1 MHNNGYRWQVM
12 EIRSFADY
20 LRGLD
25 DAALISIFTYRP
37 DLVTPVPPD
46 IASLAVRAS
55 SAPSLARAVD
65 ALNKWQLQV
74 LEVCVI
80 LEEPFTEKEVA
91 ALTEKSALFLIP
103 GLIERGLLYSDNDGL
118 RTPTTL
124 KDVLGNEIAALG
136 PSSMG
141 KLKLKKLDEAP
152 AASKKVLDAMV
163 WGPPRGTIGDIKK
176 PGAGVQWLLEEG
188 FLIPFNQQTVVLP
201 KEVAIYLRGNKVHRE
216 CETTQPAVTGDKR
229 DQRNVQLA
237 AIANIATFLRWT
249 EEILNFW
256 AQEPASALR
265 SGGLGVRDLKE
276 ISLHLGVDENCA
288 AFVAEISYLA
298 GLLTIDPDD
307 RILPTHQFDIW
318 LTQSSSM
325 RWQILAS
332 AWYSSSRLSGL
343 VGKEGSK
350 NVAPLGPELDRSNA
364 ASTRRLTLSLLR
376 ENLNIAPHFDSIFSA
391 ALWIS
396 PSKRSGGLHKDYILW
411 TLREAEWLGMTGQGA
426 ISPYAIEFLEGN
438 DVTAIDS
445 DLPKSVDHILIQSD
459 NTAIAPGPLE
469 HEVAQELA
477 LIADVESRGGATVF
491 RFSEGSI
498 RRGLDHGRTGDE
510 ITKFLTKTS
519 KTPMPQPLEYL
530 IADVAKK
537 HGKLRVGNTAS
548 FIRCEDSTLITQ
560 ILGDKR
566 LEILGLRKIA
576 PEVLI
581 CGHDAAEAMNIL
593 RSCGY
598 LPAGEDSRG
607 LLLSGPR
614 IQRAQTKARPPR
626 IIGEFDRLNQND
638 IENALRAL
646 RTGEKSSRK
655 QSTMR
660 NIATE
665 ALGSLPR
672 TTANE
677 TLDLLSDYLQNQPNK
692 SLSIGYADNNGL
704 VSHRIIDPLKLS
716 AGSLIARDHAT
727 GEVQT
732 FRIARITGVAAL

>member
-1 MHNNGYRWQVM
+1 M
-12 EIRSFADY
+12 EIRSYADY

-25 DAALISIFTYRP
+25 DAALISMFSHRP

-46 IASLAVRAS
+46 MASLAVRAS

-74 LEVCVI
+74 LEVCAI
-80 LEEPFTEKEVA
+80 LTEPFSEKDVT
-91 ALTEKSALFLIP
+91 ALTEKSALFILP
-103 GLIERGLLYSDNDGL
+103 GLIERGLLYADKDGL

-124 KDVLGNEIAALG
+124 KEVLGNEIAGLG
-136 PSSMG
+136 PASMS
-141 KLKLKKLDEAP
+141 KLKLKKLDEVPAP
-152 AASKKVLDAMV
+152 SKKVLDAMV
-163 WGPPRGTIGDIKK
+163 WGPPRGSITDIKK
-176 PGAGVQWLLEEG
+176 PSAGVAWLLEEG

-201 KEVAIYLRGNKVHRE
+201 REVAIYLRGNTVHRE
-216 CETTQPAVTGDKR
+216 LETSQPSVTGSKR
-229 DQRNVQLA
+229 DMRNVQLA
-237 AIANIATFLRWT
+237 AIANITTFLRWT
-249 EEILNFW
+249 EEVLNFW
-256 AQEPASALR
+256 AQEPATALR
-265 SGGLGVRDLKE
+265 SGGLGVRDLKDL
-276 ISLHLGVDENCA
+276 SLHLGVDESCT
-288 AFVAEISYLA
+288 AFVAEVAYLS

-307 RILPTHQFDIW
+307 KILPTHQFDIW
-318 LTQSSSM
+318 LTQNASSK
-325 RWQILAS
+325 WQLLAS
-332 AWYSSSRLSGL
+332 AWLSTSRVSGL

-350 NVAPLGPELDRSNA
+350 NVAPLGPELDRSSA
-364 ASTRRLTLSLLR
+364 ATTRGLVLTLLQENSQVAVDIDSLFAAATWL
-376 ENLNIAPHFDSIFSA
+376 APA
-391 ALWIS
+391 
-396 PSKRSGGLHKDYILW
+396 KRAGGLQKDYIIW
-411 TLREAEWLGMTGQGA
+411 AMREAEWLGITGQGVLSSYGA
-426 ISPYAIEFLEGN
+426 DFLEGG
-438 DVTAIDS
+438 DSSSVDS
-445 DLPKSVDHILIQSD
+445 DLPKAVDHILIQSD

-498 RRGLDHGRTGDE
+498 RRGLDHGRTGEE
-510 ITKFLTKTS
+510 ISKFLAKTS

-537 HGKLRVGNTAS
+537 HGKLRVGNNAS
-548 FIRCEDSTLITQ
+548 FIRCEDSSLITQ

-566 LEILGLRKIA
+566 LDVLGLRKIA

-598 LPAGEDSRG
+598 LPAAEDSRG

-626 IIGEFDRLNQND
+626 IIGEYERPDEIA
-638 IENALRAL
+638 IEGALRAL

-672 TTANE
+672 STANE
-677 TLDLLSDYLQNQPNK
+677 TLELLSDYLQNQPSK

-716 AGSLIARDHAT
+716 AGSLVARDHAT

>member
-1 MHNNGYRWQVM
+1 M

-25 DAALISIFTYRP
+25 DAALISIFSHRP

-74 LEVCVI
+74 LEVCAI
-80 LEEPFTEKEVA
+80 LDEPFSEKEVV
-91 ALTEKSALFLIP
+91 ALTEKSALFVIP
-103 GLIERGLLYSDNDGL
+103 GLVERGLLYTDKDGL
-118 RTPTTL
+118 RTPTSL
-124 KDVLGNEIAALG
+124 KEVLGNEIAALG
-136 PSSMG
+136 PASMA
-141 KLKLKKLDEAP
+141 KLKLKKLDDAP

-188 FLIPFNQQTVVLP
+188 FLVPFNQQTVVLP
-201 KEVAIYLRGNKVHRE
+201 KEVAIFLRGNQVHKE
-216 CETTQPAVTGDKR
+216 LLTTQPDVTGVQR
-229 DQRNVQLA
+229 DSRNVQLA

-276 ISLHLGVDENCA
+276 ISLHLGVDEVCA
-288 AFVAEISYLA
+288 AFIVEISYLS

-318 LTQSSSM
+318 LMQDAAT
-325 RWQILAS
+325 RWQTLIT
-332 AWYSSSRLSGL
+332 AWYSTSRMSGL

-350 NVAPLGPELDRSNA
+350 NVAPLGPELDRSTA
-364 ASTRRLTLSLLR
+364 ASTRRLILELLR
-376 ENLNIAPHFDSIFSA
+376 DNPGIAADFDALMA
-391 ALWIS
+391 AAQWLS
-396 PSKRSGGLHKDYILW
+396 PSRRSGGLQRDYVAW
-411 TLREAEWLGMTGQGA
+411 TLREAEWLGLTGQGVLSTYGA
-426 ISPYAIEFLEGN
+426 EFLAG
-438 DVTAIDS
+438 ADS
-445 DLPKSVDHILIQSD
+445 ISINTDLPKAVDHILIQSD

-469 HEVAQELA
+469 HEVAQEIA

-491 RFSEGSI
+491 RFSEASI
-498 RRGLDHGRTGDE
+498 RRGLDHGRTGEE
-510 ITKFLTKTS
+510 ITEFLSKTS
-519 KTPMPQPLEYL
+519 KTPLPQPLEYL

-566 LEILGLRKIA
+566 LEVLGLRKIA

-581 CGHDAAEAMNIL
+581 CVHEAAEAMTIL
-593 RSCGY
+593 RGCGY
-598 LPAGEDSRG
+598 LPAGEDARG

-626 IIGEFDRLNQND
+626 IIGEFDRLSEGDVQS
-638 IENALRAL
+638 ALRAL
-646 RTGEKSSRK
+646 RTGEKSSRR

-660 NIATE
+660 NIASE

-677 TLDLLSDYLQNQPNK
+677 TLEILSEYLQTQPIK

>member
-1 MHNNGYRWQVM
+1 M
-12 EIRSFADY
+12 EIRSYADY
-20 LRGLD
+20 LRALD
-25 DAALISIFTYRP
+25 DAALISMFSHRP

-46 IASLAVRAS
+46 MASLAVRAS

-74 LEVCVI
+74 LEVCAI
-80 LEEPFTEKEVA
+80 LPEPFSEKDVTS
-91 ALTEKSALFLIP
+91 LTEKSALFVIP
-103 GLIERGLLYSDNDGL
+103 GLIERGLLYTDKDGL

-124 KDVLGNEIAALG
+124 KEVLGNEIAGLG
-136 PSSMG
+136 PASMS
-141 KLKLKKLDEAP
+141 KLKLKKLDEVPAP
-152 AASKKVLDAMV
+152 SKKVLDAMV
-163 WGPPRGTIGDIKK
+163 WGPPRGSIADIKK
-176 PGAGVQWLLEEG
+176 PSAGVAWLLEEG

-201 KEVAIYLRGNKVHRE
+201 REVAIYLRGNTVHRE
-216 CETTQPAVTGDKR
+216 LETSQPSVTGSKR
-229 DQRNVQLA
+229 DSRNVQLA
-237 AIANIATFLRWT
+237 AIANITTFLRWT
-249 EEILNFW
+249 EEVLNFW
-256 AQEPASALR
+256 AQEPATALR

-276 ISLHLGVDENCA
+276 LSLHLGVDESCT
-288 AFVAEISYLA
+288 AFVAEVAYLS

-307 RILPTHQFDIW
+307 KILPTHQFDIW
-318 LTQSSSM
+318 LTQNASVK
-325 RWQILAS
+325 WQLLAS
-332 AWYSSSRLSGL
+332 AWLSTSRVSGL

-350 NVAPLGPELDRSNA
+350 NVAPLGPELDRSSA
-364 ASTRRLTLSLLR
+364 ATTRRLTLTLLQENSQIAVDIDSLFATATWL
-376 ENLNIAPHFDSIFSA
+376 APA
-391 ALWIS
+391 
-396 PSKRSGGLHKDYILW
+396 KRAGGLQKDYIIW
-411 TLREAEWLGMTGQGA
+411 AMREAEWLGITGQGVLSSYGA
-426 ISPYAIEFLEGN
+426 DFLTGG
-438 DVTAIDS
+438 DS
-445 DLPKSVDHILIQSD
+445 TSVDTDLPKAVDHILIQSD

-498 RRGLDHGRTGDE
+498 RRGLDHGRTGEE
-510 ITKFLTKTS
+510 ISKFLAKTS

-548 FIRCEDSTLITQ
+548 FIRCEDSALITQ

-566 LEILGLRKIA
+566 LDVLGLRKIA

-581 CGHDAAEAMNIL
+581 CGHDATEAMNIL

-598 LPAGEDSRG
+598 LPAAEDSRG

-626 IIGEFDRLNQND
+626 IIGEYERPDEIA
-638 IENALRAL
+638 IEGALRTL

-672 TTANE
+672 STANE
-677 TLDLLSDYLQNQPNK
+677 TLELLSDYLQNQPTK

-716 AGSLIARDHAT
+716 AGSLVARDHAT

>member
-1 MHNNGYRWQVM
+1 M

-25 DAALISIFTYRP
+25 DAALISIFSYRP

-46 IASLAVRAS
+46 IASLAIRAS
-55 SAPSLARAVD
+55 SAPSLARAID
-65 ALNKWQLQV
+65 GLNQWQLQV
-74 LEVCVI
+74 LEACAI
-80 LEEPFTEKEVA
+80 LDEPFSEKDVA
-91 ALTEKSALFLIP
+91 ALTDKAALFVIP
-103 GLIERGLLYSDNDGL
+103 GLIERGLLYTDKDGL

-124 KDVLGNEIAALG
+124 RDVLGNEIAGLG
-136 PSSMG
+136 PASMA
-141 KLKLKKLDEAP
+141 KLKLKNLDDAP
-152 AASKKVLDAMV
+152 IASKKVLDAMV

-176 PGAGVQWLLEEG
+176 PSAGVQWLLDEG

-201 KEVAIYLRGNKVHRE
+201 RDVAIYLRGNKVHKVIQ
-216 CETTQPAVTGDKR
+216 TSQPNIEGVKR
-229 DQRNVQLA
+229 DTRNVQRA
-237 AIANIATFLRWT
+237 SIANISTFLRWT

-276 ISLHLGVDENCA
+276 ISLHLGVDESCA
-288 AFVAEISYLA
+288 AMIAEVSYLA

-318 LTQSSSM
+318 LTQSPST
-325 RWQILAS
+325 RWLTLAS
-332 AWYSSSRLSGL
+332 AWYASSRLSGL
-343 VGKEGSK
+343 VGRESSK
-350 NVAPLGPELDRSNA
+350 NVAPLGPELDRSSA
-364 ASTRRLTLSLLR
+364 ASTRRLTLSLLN
-376 ENLNIAPHFDSIFSA
+376 ENLEVAPALESLFAS
-391 ALWIS
+391 ALWLS
-396 PSKRSGGLHKDYILW
+396 PLKRSGGLQKDYIAF
-411 TLREAEWLGMTGQGA
+411 TLREAEWLGITGQGV
-426 ISPYAIEFLEGN
+426 ISDYGADFLAGGDCESIN
-438 DVTAIDS
+438 S
-445 DLPKSVDHILIQSD
+445 DLPKTVDHILIQGD

-510 ITKFLTKTS
+510 ISKFLKKTS

-566 LEILGLRKIA
+566 LDILGLRKIA

-581 CGHDAAEAMNIL
+581 CGHDAAEAINIL

-614 IQRAQTKARPPR
+614 IQRSQTKARPPR
-626 IIGEFDRLNQND
+626 IIGEFDRLDEDQ
-638 IENALRAL
+638 IESALRAL

-677 TLDLLSDYLQNQPNK
+677 TLDLLSDYLQNQPST
-692 SLSIGYADNNGL
+692 SLSIGYADNNGM

-716 AGSLIARDHAT
+716 AGSLVARDHAT

>member
-1 MHNNGYRWQVM
+1 M
-12 EIRSFADY
+12 EIRSYADY
-20 LRGLD
+20 LRALD
-25 DAALISIFTYRP
+25 DAALISMFTHRP

-74 LEVCVI
+74 LEVCAI
-80 LEEPFTEKEVA
+80 LDEPFTEKEVT
-91 ALTEKSALFLIP
+91 ALTEKSALFILP
-103 GLIERGLLYSDNDGL
+103 GLIERGLLYVDKDGM
-118 RTPTTL
+118 RTPTNL
-124 KDVLGNEIAALG
+124 KEVLGNEIAGLG
-136 PSSMG
+136 PASMA

-152 AASKKVLDAMV
+152 AAAKKVLEAMV
-163 WGPPRGTIGDIKK
+163 WGPPRGTITDIKK
-176 PGAGVQWLLEEG
+176 PSTGVAWLLEEG
-188 FLIPFNQQTVVLP
+188 FLVPFNQQTVVLP
-201 KEVAIYLRGNKVHRE
+201 REVAIYLRGNKVHRQLE
-216 CETTQPAVTGDKR
+216 VSQPAITSSKR
-229 DQRNVQLA
+229 DERSVQLA
-237 AIANIATFLRWT
+237 AIANITTFLRWT
-249 EEILNFW
+249 EEVLNYW

-265 SGGLGVRDLKE
+265 SGGLGVRELKE
-276 ISLHLGVDENCA
+276 LSLHLGVDEVCA
-288 AFVAEISYLA
+288 AFIAEVAYVA
-298 GLLTIDPDD
+298 GLLTIEADD
-307 RILPTHQFDIW
+307 KILPTTQFDIW
-318 LTQSSSM
+318 LMQSASA
-325 RWQILAS
+325 RWQALTS
-332 AWYSSSRLSGL
+332 AWLISSRLPGL

-350 NVAPLGPELDRSNA
+350 NVAPLGPELDRASA
-364 ASTRRLTLSLLR
+364 ASTRRLVLNLLNENRGVAVDAQSLY
-376 ENLNIAPHFDSIFSA
+376 DA
-391 ALWIS
+391 ALWLS
-396 PSKRSGGLHKDYILW
+396 PSKRSGGLQKDYLLW
-411 TLREAEWLGMTGQGA
+411 ILRECEWLGITGQGV
-426 ISPYAIEFLEGN
+426 ISQYGIDFLEGA
-438 DVTAIDS
+438 DCSAIDS
-445 DLPKSVDHILIQSD
+445 DLPKAVDHILIQSD

-510 ITKFLTKTS
+510 IAKFLAKTS

-530 IADVAKK
+530 ITDVAKK

-548 FIRCEDSTLITQ
+548 FIRCEDPALIAQ
-560 ILGDKR
+560 IISDKR
-566 LEILGLRKIA
+566 LEILGLRRIA

-581 CGHDAAEAMNIL
+581 STFDAAEAMHIL
-593 RSCGY
+593 RSYGY
-598 LPAGEDSRG
+598 LPAGEDAKG

-614 IQRAQTKARPPR
+614 VQRAQGRARPPR
-626 IIGEFDRLNQND
+626 IIGEYEKPDELLIQS
-638 IENALRAL
+638 ALRAL

-665 ALGSLPR
+665 ALGALPR

-677 TLDLLSDYLQNQPNK
+677 TLELLSDYLQNQPNK

-716 AGSLIARDHAT
+716 AGSLLARDHAT

>member
-1 MHNNGYRWQVM
+1 M
-12 EIRSFADY
+12 EIRSYADY
-20 LRGLD
+20 LRALD
-25 DAALISIFTYRP
+25 DAALISMFTHRP

-74 LEVCVI
+74 LEVCAI
-80 LEEPFTEKEVA
+80 LDEPFTEKDVT
-91 ALTEKSALFLIP
+91 ALTEKSALFILP
-103 GLIERGLLYSDNDGL
+103 GLIERGLLYVDRDGM
-118 RTPTTL
+118 RTPTNL
-124 KDVLGNEIAALG
+124 KEVLGNEIAGLG
-136 PSSMG
+136 PASMA

-152 AASKKVLDAMV
+152 AAAKKVLEAMV
-163 WGPPRGTIGDIKK
+163 WGPPRGTISDIKK
-176 PGAGVQWLLEEG
+176 PSAGVAWLLEEG
-188 FLIPFNQQTVVLP
+188 FLVPFNQQTVVLP
-201 KEVAIYLRGNKVHRE
+201 REVAIYLRGNKVHRQLE
-216 CETTQPAVTGDKR
+216 VTQPVVTGSKR
-229 DQRNVQLA
+229 DARSVQLA
-237 AIANIATFLRWT
+237 AIANITTFLRWT
-249 EEILNFW
+249 EEVLNYW

-265 SGGLGVRDLKE
+265 SGGLGVRELKE
-276 ISLHLGVDENCA
+276 LSLHLGVDEVCA
-288 AFVAEISYLA
+288 AFIAEVAYVA
-298 GLLTIDPDD
+298 GLLTIEADD
-307 RILPTHQFDIW
+307 KILPATQFDIW
-318 LTQSSSM
+318 LMQSASA
-325 RWQILAS
+325 RWQALTS
-332 AWYSSSRLSGL
+332 AWLISSRLPGL

-350 NVAPLGPELDRSNA
+350 NVAPLGPELDRASA
-364 ASTRRLTLSLLR
+364 TSTRRLVLNLLNENRSVAVETESLY
-376 ENLNIAPHFDSIFSA
+376 AA
-391 ALWIS
+391 ALWLA
-396 PSKRSGGLHKDYILW
+396 PSKRSGGLQKDYLLW
-411 TLREAEWLGMTGQGA
+411 NLRECEWLGITGQGV
-426 ISPYAIEFLEGN
+426 ISQYGIDFLDGA
-438 DVTAIDS
+438 DCSAIDS
-445 DLPKSVDHILIQSD
+445 DLPKAVDHILIQSD

-491 RFSEGSI
+491 RFSESSI

-510 ITKFLTKTS
+510 IAKFLAKTS

-548 FIRCEDSTLITQ
+548 FIRCEDPALIAQ
-560 ILGDKR
+560 IIGDKR
-566 LEILGLRKIA
+566 LEILGLRRIA

-581 CGHDAAEAMNIL
+581 STFDAAEAMHIL
-593 RSCGY
+593 RSFGY
-598 LPAGEDSRG
+598 LPAGEDAKG

-614 IQRAQTKARPPR
+614 VQRAQGRARPPR
-626 IIGEFDRLNQND
+626 IIGEYEKPDELQ

-665 ALGSLPR
+665 ALGTLPR

-677 TLDLLSDYLQNQPNK
+677 TLELLSDYLQNQPNK

-716 AGSLIARDHAT
+716 AGSLLARDHAT

-732 FRIARITGVAAL
+732 CRIARITGVAAL

>member
-1 MHNNGYRWQVM
+1 M
-12 EIRSFADY
+12 EIRSYADY
-20 LRGLD
+20 LRALD
-25 DAALISIFTYRP
+25 DAALISIFTHRP

-46 IASLAVRAS
+46 IASLAIRAS

-65 ALNKWQLQV
+65 GLNKWQLQ
-74 LEVCVI
+74 I
-80 LEEPFTEKEVA
+80 LEICAVLNEPFTDKDVVS
-91 ALTEKSALFLIP
+91 LSSKSALFVLP
-103 GLIERGLLYSDNDGL
+103 ALVDRGLIYQDKDGY
-118 RTPTTL
+118 RTPSNL
-124 KDVLGNEIAALG
+124 REVLGNEIAGLG
-136 PSSMG
+136 PASLAP
-141 KLKLKKLDEAP
+141 LKMKKLDEAP
-152 AASKKVLDAMV
+152 AASKKVLDAML
-163 WGPPRGTIGDIKK
+163 WGPPRGSISDLKK
-176 PGAGVQWLLEEG
+176 PGAGVQWLLEEK
-188 FLIPFNQQTVVLP
+188 FLIPFSQQTVVLP
-201 KEVAIYLRGNKVHRE
+201 REVAIYLRGNKVHRE
-216 CETTQPAVTGDKR
+216 LESEPIKVTGASR
-229 DQRNVQLA
+229 DARNTQLA
-237 AIANIATFLRWT
+237 AISNITTFLRWT
-249 EEILNFW
+249 EEVLNFW

-265 SGGLGVRDLKE
+265 SGGVGVRDLKE
-276 ISLHLGVDENCA
+276 LSLHLGVDETCA
-288 AFVAEISYLA
+288 AFIAEVSYLA
-298 GLLTIDPDD
+298 GLLTIDADD
-307 RILPTHQFDIW
+307 KVLPTHQFDIW
-318 LTQSSSM
+318 LTQNAAV
-325 RWQILAS
+325 RWQLLAS
-332 AWYSSSRLSGL
+332 AWLVTSRMSGL
-343 VGKEGSK
+343 VGKEGQK
-350 NVAPLGPELDRSNA
+350 NVAPLGPELDRSLA
-364 ASTRRLTLSLLR
+364 ASTRRLVLNLLQ
-376 ENLNIAPHFDSIFSA
+376 ENSNIAPDLDSIYLA
-391 ALWIS
+391 AQWMA
-396 PSKRSGGLHKDYILW
+396 PSKRSGGLQKEYVAW
-411 TLREAEWLGMTGQGA
+411 TLREAEWLGITGQGQ
-426 ISPYAIEFLEGN
+426 ISSYGIDFLDGGDNESIIE
-438 DVTAIDS
+438 
-445 DLPKSVDHILIQSD
+445 DLPKSVDHILIQGD

-510 ITKFLTKTS
+510 ISKFLAKTS
-519 KTPMPQPLEYL
+519 KTPMPQPLDYL

-548 FIRCEDSTLITQ
+548 FIRCEDAALITQ
-560 ILGDKR
+560 ILSDKR
-566 LEILGLRKIA
+566 LEILALRRIA

-581 CGHDAAEAMNIL
+581 CGHDAAEAMNVL

-607 LLLSGPR
+607 ILLSGPR
-614 IQRAQTKARPPR
+614 IQRAQNKARPPR
-626 IIGEFDRLNQND
+626 IIGEIDKPDEIQ
-638 IENALRAL
+638 IEGALRAL

-677 TLDLLSDYLQNQPNK
+677 TLELLSNYLQNQPTT

>member
-1 MHNNGYRWQVM
+1 M
-12 EIRSFADY
+12 EIRSYADY
-20 LRGLD
+20 LRALD
-25 DAALISIFTYRP
+25 DAALISMFNHRP

-46 IASLAVRAS
+46 MASLAVRAS

-74 LEVCVI
+74 LEVCAI
-80 LEEPFTEKEVA
+80 LPEPFTEKDVT
-91 ALTEKSALFLIP
+91 ALTEKSALFVIP
-103 GLIERGLLYSDNDGL
+103 GLIERGLLYTDKDGL

-124 KDVLGNEIAALG
+124 KEVLGNEIAGLG
-136 PSSMG
+136 PASMS
-141 KLKLKKLDEAP
+141 KLKLKKLDEVPAP
-152 AASKKVLDAMV
+152 SKKVLDAMV
-163 WGPPRGTIGDIKK
+163 WGPPRGAIADIKK
-176 PGAGVQWLLEEG
+176 PSVGVQWLLEEG

-201 KEVAIYLRGNKVHRE
+201 REVAIYLRGNTVHRE
-216 CETTQPAVTGDKR
+216 LETSQPSVTGSKR
-229 DQRNVQLA
+229 DMRNVQLA
-237 AIANIATFLRWT
+237 AIANITTFLRWT
-249 EEILNFW
+249 EEVLNFW
-256 AQEPASALR
+256 AQEPATALR

-276 ISLHLGVDENCA
+276 LSLHLGVDESCT
-288 AFVAEISYLA
+288 AFVAEVAYLS

-307 RILPTHQFDIW
+307 KILPTHQFDIW
-318 LTQSSSM
+318 LTQNASVK
-325 RWQILAS
+325 WQLLAS
-332 AWYSSSRLSGL
+332 AWLSTSRVSGL

-350 NVAPLGPELDRSNA
+350 NVAPLGPELDRSSA
-364 ASTRRLTLSLLR
+364 TTTRRLTLTLLQENSQIAVDIDSLFAAATWL
-376 ENLNIAPHFDSIFSA
+376 APA
-391 ALWIS
+391 
-396 PSKRSGGLHKDYILW
+396 KRAGGLQKDYILW
-411 TLREAEWLGMTGQGA
+411 AMREAEWLGITGQGVLSSYGA
-426 ISPYAIEFLEGN
+426 DFLTGG
-438 DVTAIDS
+438 DS
-445 DLPKSVDHILIQSD
+445 TSVDTDLPKAVDHILIQSD

-498 RRGLDHGRTGDE
+498 RRGLDHGRTGEE
-510 ITKFLTKTS
+510 IAKFLAKTS

-548 FIRCEDSTLITQ
+548 FIRCQDSALIAQ

-566 LEILGLRKIA
+566 LDVLGLRKIA

-581 CGHDAAEAMNIL
+581 CGHDATEAMNIL

-598 LPAGEDSRG
+598 LPAAEDSRG

-626 IIGEFDRLNQND
+626 IIGEYERPDEIQ
-638 IENALRAL
+638 IEGALRAL

-672 TTANE
+672 STANE
-677 TLDLLSDYLQNQPNK
+677 TLELLSDYLQNQPTK

-716 AGSLIARDHAT
+716 AGSLVARDHAT

>member
-1 MHNNGYRWQVM
+1 M

-20 LRGLD
+20 LRALD
-25 DAALISIFTYRP
+25 DEALISMFTHRP

-74 LEVCVI
+74 LEVCAI
-80 LEEPFTEKEVA
+80 LQEPFSEKEVV
-91 ALTEKSALFLIP
+91 ALTEKSALFVLP
-103 GLIERGLLYSDNDGL
+103 GLIERGLLYTDKDGL
-118 RTPTTL
+118 RTPTNL
-124 KDVLGNEIAALG
+124 KEVLGNEIAGLG
-136 PSSMG
+136 PNSMA
-141 KLKLKKLDEAP
+141 KLKLKKLDDAP
-152 AASKKVLDAMV
+152 AAAEKVLSAMV
-163 WGPPRGTIGDIKK
+163 WGPPRGTISDIKK
-176 PGAGVQWLLEEG
+176 PSAGVAWLLEEG

-201 KEVAIYLRGNKVHRE
+201 REVAIYLRGNKVHRE
-216 CETTQPAVTGDKR
+216 LEVAQPSITGGKR
-229 DQRNVQLA
+229 DLRNIQLA
-237 AIANIATFLRWT
+237 AIANITTFLRWT
-249 EEILNFW
+249 EEVLNYW
-256 AQEPASALR
+256 AQEPATALR
-265 SGGLGVRDLKE
+265 SGGLGVRELKE
-276 ISLHLGVDENCA
+276 LSLHLGVEESCA
-288 AFVAEISYLA
+288 AFIAEVAYVA
-298 GLLTIDPDD
+298 GLLTIEADD
-307 RILPTHQFDIW
+307 RILPTTQFDIW
-318 LTQSSSM
+318 LMQSPSA
-325 RWQILAS
+325 RWQALTS
-332 AWYSSSRLSGL
+332 AWLISSRVPGL

-350 NVAPLGPELDRSNA
+350 NVAPLGPELDRANA
-364 ASTRRLTLSLLR
+364 ASARRLTLDLLR
-376 ENLNIAPHFDSIFSA
+376 ENSTIAPDFDSLYQA
-391 ALWIS
+391 ALWLA
-396 PSKRSGGLHKDYILW
+396 PSKRAGGLQRDYLAW
-411 TLREAEWLGMTGQGA
+411 TIRECEWLGITGQGVVSQYG
-426 ISPYAIEFLEGN
+426 IDFLEGG
-438 DVTAIDS
+438 DCAAIDS
-445 DLPKSVDHILIQSD
+445 DLPKTVDHILIQSD

-491 RFSEGSI
+491 RFSESSI

-510 ITKFLTKTS
+510 IAKFLTKTS
-519 KTPMPQPLEYL
+519 KTPVPQPLEYL

-548 FIRCEDSTLITQ
+548 FIRCEDPALIAQ
-560 ILGDKR
+560 IVGDKR
-566 LEILGLRKIA
+566 LEILSLRRIA

-581 CGHDAAEAMNIL
+581 STFDAAEAMHIL
-593 RSCGY
+593 RSYGY
-598 LPAGEDSRG
+598 LPAGEDAKG

-614 IQRAQTKARPPR
+614 VQRAQGKARPPR
-626 IIGEFDRLNQND
+626 IIGEYEKPDSLQ
-638 IENALRAL
+638 IEGALRAL

-677 TLDLLSDYLQNQPNK
+677 TLELLSDHLQNQPNK

-716 AGSLIARDHAT
+716 AGSLLARDHAS

>member
-1 MHNNGYRWQVM
+1 M
-12 EIRSFADY
+12 EIRSYADY
-20 LRGLD
+20 LRALD
-25 DAALISIFTYRP
+25 DAALISMFNHRP

-46 IASLAVRAS
+46 MASLAVRAS

-74 LEVCVI
+74 LEVCAI
-80 LEEPFTEKEVA
+80 LPEPFSEKDVT
-91 ALTEKSALFLIP
+91 ALTEKSALFVIP
-103 GLIERGLLYSDNDGL
+103 GLIERGLLYMDKDGL

-124 KDVLGNEIAALG
+124 KEVLGNEIAGLG
-136 PSSMG
+136 PASMS
-141 KLKLKKLDEAP
+141 KLKLKKLDEVPAP
-152 AASKKVLDAMV
+152 SKKVLDAMV
-163 WGPPRGTIGDIKK
+163 WGPPRGAIADIKK
-176 PGAGVQWLLEEG
+176 PSVGVQWLLEEG

-201 KEVAIYLRGNKVHRE
+201 REVAIYLRGNTVHRE
-216 CETTQPAVTGDKR
+216 LETSQPSVTGSKR
-229 DQRNVQLA
+229 DMRNVQLA
-237 AIANIATFLRWT
+237 AIANITTFLRWT
-249 EEILNFW
+249 EEVLNFW
-256 AQEPASALR
+256 AQEPATALR

-276 ISLHLGVDENCA
+276 LSLHLGVDESCT
-288 AFVAEISYLA
+288 AFVAEVAYLS

-307 RILPTHQFDIW
+307 KILPTHQFDIW
-318 LTQSSSM
+318 LTQNASVK
-325 RWQILAS
+325 WQLLAS
-332 AWYSSSRLSGL
+332 AWLSTSRVSGL

-350 NVAPLGPELDRSNA
+350 NVAPLGPELDRSSA
-364 ASTRRLTLSLLR
+364 TTTRRLTLTLLQENSQIAVDIDSLFAAATWL
-376 ENLNIAPHFDSIFSA
+376 APA
-391 ALWIS
+391 
-396 PSKRSGGLHKDYILW
+396 KRAGGLQKDYILW
-411 TLREAEWLGMTGQGA
+411 AMREAEWLGITGQGVLSSYGA
-426 ISPYAIEFLEGN
+426 DFLTGG
-438 DVTAIDS
+438 DS
-445 DLPKSVDHILIQSD
+445 TSVDTDLPKAVDHILIQSD

-498 RRGLDHGRTGDE
+498 RRGLDHGRTGEE
-510 ITKFLTKTS
+510 IAKFLAKTS

-548 FIRCEDSTLITQ
+548 FIRCEDSALITQ

-566 LEILGLRKIA
+566 LDVLGLRKIA

-581 CGHDAAEAMNIL
+581 CGHDATEAMNIL

-598 LPAGEDSRG
+598 LPAAEDSRG

-626 IIGEFDRLNQND
+626 IIGEYERPDEIQ
-638 IENALRAL
+638 IEGALRAL

-672 TTANE
+672 STANE
-677 TLDLLSDYLQNQPNK
+677 TLELLSDYLQNQPTK

-716 AGSLIARDHAT
+716 AGSLVARDHAT

>member
-1 MHNNGYRWQVM
+1 M
-12 EIRSFADY
+12 EIRSYADY

-25 DAALISIFTYRP
+25 DAALISMFSHRP

-46 IASLAVRAS
+46 MASLAVRAS

-74 LEVCVI
+74 LEVCAI
-80 LEEPFTEKEVA
+80 LAEPFSEKDVT
-91 ALTEKSALFLIP
+91 ALTEKSALFILP
-103 GLIERGLLYSDNDGL
+103 GLIERGLLYVDKDGL

-124 KDVLGNEIAALG
+124 KEVLGNEIAGLG
-136 PSSMG
+136 PASMS
-141 KLKLKKLDEAP
+141 KLKLKKLDEVPAP
-152 AASKKVLDAMV
+152 SKKVLDAMV
-163 WGPPRGTIGDIKK
+163 WGPPRGSITDIKK
-176 PGAGVQWLLEEG
+176 PSAGVAWLLEEG

-201 KEVAIYLRGNKVHRE
+201 REVAIYLRGNTVHRDL
-216 CETTQPAVTGDKR
+216 ETSQPSVTGSKR
-229 DQRNVQLA
+229 DMRNVQLA
-237 AIANIATFLRWT
+237 AIANITTFLRWT
-249 EEILNFW
+249 EEVLNFW
-256 AQEPASALR
+256 AQEPATALR
-265 SGGLGVRDLKE
+265 SGGLGVRDLKDL
-276 ISLHLGVDENCA
+276 SLHLGVDESCT
-288 AFVAEISYLA
+288 AFVAEVAYLS

-307 RILPTHQFDIW
+307 KILPTHQFDIW
-318 LTQSSSM
+318 LTQNASSK
-325 RWQILAS
+325 WQLLAS
-332 AWYSSSRLSGL
+332 AWLSTSRVSGL

-350 NVAPLGPELDRSNA
+350 NVAPLGPELDRSSA
-364 ASTRRLTLSLLR
+364 ATTRGLVLTLLQENSQVAVDIDSLFAAATWL
-376 ENLNIAPHFDSIFSA
+376 APA
-391 ALWIS
+391 
-396 PSKRSGGLHKDYILW
+396 KRAGGLQKDYIIW
-411 TLREAEWLGMTGQGA
+411 AMREAEWLGITGQGVLSSYGA
-426 ISPYAIEFLEGN
+426 DFLEGG
-438 DVTAIDS
+438 DSSSVDS
-445 DLPKSVDHILIQSD
+445 DLPKAVDHILIQSD

-498 RRGLDHGRTGDE
+498 RRGLDHGRTGEE
-510 ITKFLTKTS
+510 ISKFLAKTS

-537 HGKLRVGNTAS
+537 HGKLRVGNNAS
-548 FIRCEDSTLITQ
+548 FIRCEDSSLITQ

-566 LEILGLRKIA
+566 LDVLGLRKIA

-598 LPAGEDSRG
+598 LPAAEDSRG

-626 IIGEFDRLNQND
+626 IIGEYERPDEIT
-638 IENALRAL
+638 IEGALRAL

-672 TTANE
+672 STANE
-677 TLDLLSDYLQNQPNK
+677 TLELLSDYLQNQPSK

-716 AGSLIARDHAT
+716 AGSLVARDHAT

>member
-1 MHNNGYRWQVM
+1 M
-12 EIRSFADY
+12 EIRSYADY
-20 LRGLD
+20 LRALD
-25 DAALISIFTYRP
+25 DAALISMFNHRP

-46 IASLAVRAS
+46 MASLAVRAS

-74 LEVCVI
+74 LEVCAI
-80 LEEPFTEKEVA
+80 LPEPFTEKDVT
-91 ALTEKSALFLIP
+91 ALTEKSALFVIP
-103 GLIERGLLYSDNDGL
+103 GLIERGLLYTDKDGL

-124 KDVLGNEIAALG
+124 KEVLGNEIAGLG
-136 PSSMG
+136 PASMS
-141 KLKLKKLDEAP
+141 KLKLKKLDEVPAP
-152 AASKKVLDAMV
+152 SKKVLDAMV
-163 WGPPRGTIGDIKK
+163 WGPPRGAIADIKK
-176 PGAGVQWLLEEG
+176 PSVGVQWLLEEG

-201 KEVAIYLRGNKVHRE
+201 REVAIYLRGNTVHRE
-216 CETTQPAVTGDKR
+216 LETSQPSVTGSKR
-229 DQRNVQLA
+229 DMRNVQLA
-237 AIANIATFLRWT
+237 AIANITTFLRWT
-249 EEILNFW
+249 EEVLNFW
-256 AQEPASALR
+256 AQEPATALR

-276 ISLHLGVDENCA
+276 LSLHLGVDESCT
-288 AFVAEISYLA
+288 AFVAEVAYLS

-307 RILPTHQFDIW
+307 KILPTHQFDIW
-318 LTQSSSM
+318 LTQNASVK
-325 RWQILAS
+325 WQLLAS
-332 AWYSSSRLSGL
+332 AWLSTSRVSGL

-350 NVAPLGPELDRSNA
+350 NVAPLGPELDRSSA
-364 ASTRRLTLSLLR
+364 TTTRRLTLTLLQENSQIAVDIDSLFAAATWL
-376 ENLNIAPHFDSIFSA
+376 APA
-391 ALWIS
+391 
-396 PSKRSGGLHKDYILW
+396 KRAGGLQKDYILW
-411 TLREAEWLGMTGQGA
+411 AMREAEWLGITGQGVLSSYGA
-426 ISPYAIEFLEGN
+426 DFLTGG
-438 DVTAIDS
+438 DS
-445 DLPKSVDHILIQSD
+445 TSVDTDLPKAVDHILIQSD

-498 RRGLDHGRTGDE
+498 RRGLDHGRTGEE
-510 ITKFLTKTS
+510 IAKFLAKTS

-548 FIRCEDSTLITQ
+548 FIRCEDSALITQ

-566 LEILGLRKIA
+566 LDVLGLRKIA

-581 CGHDAAEAMNIL
+581 CGHDATEAMNIL

-598 LPAGEDSRG
+598 LPAAEDSRG

-626 IIGEFDRLNQND
+626 IIGEYERPDEIQ
-638 IENALRAL
+638 IEGALRAL

-672 TTANE
+672 STANE
-677 TLDLLSDYLQNQPNK
+677 TLELLSDYLQNQPTK

-716 AGSLIARDHAT
+716 AGSLVARDHAT

>member
-1 MHNNGYRWQVM
+1 
-12 EIRSFADY
+12 
-20 LRGLD
+20 
-25 DAALISIFTYRP
+25 
-37 DLVTPVPPD
+37 
-46 IASLAVRAS
+46 
-55 SAPSLARAVD
+55 
-65 ALNKWQLQV
+65 
-74 LEVCVI
+74 
-80 LEEPFTEKEVA
+80 
-91 ALTEKSALFLIP
+91 
-103 GLIERGLLYSDNDGL
+103 
-118 RTPTTL
+118 
-124 KDVLGNEIAALG
+124 
-136 PSSMG
+136 
-141 KLKLKKLDEAP
+141 
-152 AASKKVLDAMV
+152 
-163 WGPPRGTIGDIKK
+163 
-176 PGAGVQWLLEEG
+176 
-188 FLIPFNQQTVVLP
+188 
-201 KEVAIYLRGNKVHRE
+201 
-216 CETTQPAVTGDKR
+216 
-229 DQRNVQLA
+229 VQLA
-237 AIANIATFLRWT
+237 AIANITTFLRWT
-249 EEILNFW
+249 EEVLNFW
-256 AQEPASALR
+256 AQEPATALR

-276 ISLHLGVDENCA
+276 LSLHLGVDESCT
-288 AFVAEISYLA
+288 AFVAEVAYLS

-307 RILPTHQFDIW
+307 KILPTHQFDIW
-318 LTQSSSM
+318 LTQNASAK
-325 RWQILAS
+325 WQLLAS
-332 AWYSSSRLSGL
+332 AWLTTSRLSGL

-350 NVAPLGPELDRSNA
+350 NVAPLGPELDRSSA
-364 ASTRRLTLSLLR
+364 ATTRRLALAILQGNSDIAVDIDSLFNSAQWL
-376 ENLNIAPHFDSIFSA
+376 APA
-391 ALWIS
+391 
-396 PSKRSGGLHKDYILW
+396 KRAGGLQKDYIIW
-411 TLREAEWLGMTGQGA
+411 TLREAEWLGITGQGVLSSYGA
-426 ISPYAIEFLEGN
+426 DFLNGG
-438 DVTAIDS
+438 DCLTIDS
-445 DLPKSVDHILIQSD
+445 DLPKAVDHILIQSD

-491 RFSEGSI
+491 RFSESSV
-498 RRGLDHGRTGDE
+498 RRGLDHGRTGEE
-510 ITKFLTKTS
+510 ISKFLKKTS

-548 FIRCEDSTLITQ
+548 FIRCEDATLITQ

-566 LEILGLRKIA
+566 LDILGLRKIA
-576 PEVLI
+576 SEVLI

-598 LPAGEDSRG
+598 LPAAEDSRG

-626 IIGEFDRLNQND
+626 IIGEYEKPDETQ
-638 IENALRAL
+638 IEGALRAL

-677 TLDLLSDYLQNQPNK
+677 TLELLSDYLQNQPTK

>member
-1 MHNNGYRWQVM
+1 M
-12 EIRSFADY
+12 EIRSYADY
-20 LRGLD
+20 LRALD
-25 DAALISIFTYRP
+25 DAALISMFNHRP

-46 IASLAVRAS
+46 MASLAVRAS

-74 LEVCVI
+74 LEVCAI
-80 LEEPFTEKEVA
+80 LPEPFTEKDVT
-91 ALTEKSALFLIP
+91 ALTEKSALFVIP
-103 GLIERGLLYSDNDGL
+103 GLVERGLLYTDKDGL

-124 KDVLGNEIAALG
+124 KEVLGNEIAGLG
-136 PSSMG
+136 PASMS
-141 KLKLKKLDEAP
+141 KLKLKKLDEVPAP
-152 AASKKVLDAMV
+152 SKKVLDAMV
-163 WGPPRGTIGDIKK
+163 WGPPRGSIADIKK
-176 PGAGVQWLLEEG
+176 PSVGVQWLLEEG

-201 KEVAIYLRGNKVHRE
+201 REVAIYLRGNTVHRE
-216 CETTQPAVTGDKR
+216 LETSQPSVTGSKR
-229 DQRNVQLA
+229 DMRNVQLA
-237 AIANIATFLRWT
+237 AIANITTFLRWT
-249 EEILNFW
+249 EEVLNFW
-256 AQEPASALR
+256 AQEPATALR

-276 ISLHLGVDENCA
+276 LSLHLGVDESCT
-288 AFVAEISYLA
+288 AFVAEVAYLS

-307 RILPTHQFDIW
+307 KILPTHQFDIW
-318 LTQSSSM
+318 LTQNASVK
-325 RWQILAS
+325 WQLLAS
-332 AWYSSSRLSGL
+332 AWLSTSRVSGL

-350 NVAPLGPELDRSNA
+350 NVAPLGPELDRSSA
-364 ASTRRLTLSLLR
+364 ATTRRLTLTLLQENSQIAVDIDSLFAAATWL
-376 ENLNIAPHFDSIFSA
+376 APA
-391 ALWIS
+391 
-396 PSKRSGGLHKDYILW
+396 KRAGGLQKDYILW
-411 TLREAEWLGMTGQGA
+411 AMREAEWLGITGQGVLSSYGA
-426 ISPYAIEFLEGN
+426 DFLTGG
-438 DVTAIDS
+438 DS
-445 DLPKSVDHILIQSD
+445 TSVDTDLPKAVDHILIQSD

-498 RRGLDHGRTGDE
+498 RRGLDHGRTGEE
-510 ITKFLTKTS
+510 IAKFLAKTS

-548 FIRCEDSTLITQ
+548 FIRCEDSALITQ

-566 LEILGLRKIA
+566 LDVLGLRKIA

-581 CGHDAAEAMNIL
+581 CGHDATEAMNIL

-598 LPAGEDSRG
+598 LPAAEDSRG

-626 IIGEFDRLNQND
+626 IIGEYERPDEIQ
-638 IENALRAL
+638 IEGALRAL

-672 TTANE
+672 STANE
-677 TLDLLSDYLQNQPNK
+677 TLELLSDYLQNQPTK

-716 AGSLIARDHAT
+716 AGSLVARDHAT

>member
-1 MHNNGYRWQVM
+1 M
-12 EIRSFADY
+12 EIRSYADY
-20 LRGLD
+20 LRALD
-25 DAALISIFTYRP
+25 DAALISMFSHRP

-46 IASLAVRAS
+46 MASLAVRAS

-74 LEVCVI
+74 LEVCAI
-80 LEEPFTEKEVA
+80 LPEPFSEKDVTS
-91 ALTEKSALFLIP
+91 LTEKSALFVIP
-103 GLIERGLLYSDNDGL
+103 GLIERGLLYTDKDGL

-124 KDVLGNEIAALG
+124 NEVLGNEIAGLG
-136 PSSMG
+136 PASMS
-141 KLKLKKLDEAP
+141 KLKLKKLDEVPAP
-152 AASKKVLDAMV
+152 SKKVLDAMV
-163 WGPPRGTIGDIKK
+163 WGPPRGSIADIKK
-176 PGAGVQWLLEEG
+176 PSAGVAWLLEEG

-201 KEVAIYLRGNKVHRE
+201 REVAIYLRGNTVHRE
-216 CETTQPAVTGDKR
+216 LETSQPSVTGTKR
-229 DQRNVQLA
+229 DSRNVQLA
-237 AIANIATFLRWT
+237 AIANITTFLRWT
-249 EEILNFW
+249 EEVLNFW
-256 AQEPASALR
+256 AQEPATALR

-276 ISLHLGVDENCA
+276 LSLHLGVDESCT
-288 AFVAEISYLA
+288 AFVAEVAYLS

-307 RILPTHQFDIW
+307 KILPTHQFDIW
-318 LTQSSSM
+318 LTQNASVK
-325 RWQILAS
+325 WQLLAS
-332 AWYSSSRLSGL
+332 AWLSTSRVSGL

-350 NVAPLGPELDRSNA
+350 NVAPLGPELDRSSA
-364 ASTRRLTLSLLR
+364 ATTRRLTLTLLQENSQIAVDIDSLFAAATWL
-376 ENLNIAPHFDSIFSA
+376 APA
-391 ALWIS
+391 
-396 PSKRSGGLHKDYILW
+396 KRAGGLQKDYIIW
-411 TLREAEWLGMTGQGA
+411 AMREAEWLGITGQGVLSSYGA
-426 ISPYAIEFLEGN
+426 DFLTGG
-438 DVTAIDS
+438 DS
-445 DLPKSVDHILIQSD
+445 TSVDTDLPKAVDHILIQSD

-498 RRGLDHGRTGDE
+498 RRGLDHGRTGEE
-510 ITKFLTKTS
+510 ISKFLAKTS

-548 FIRCEDSTLITQ
+548 FIRCEDSALITQ

-566 LEILGLRKIA
+566 LDVLGLRKIA

-581 CGHDAAEAMNIL
+581 CGHDATEAMNIL

-598 LPAGEDSRG
+598 LPAAEDSRG

-626 IIGEFDRLNQND
+626 IIGEYERPDEIA
-638 IENALRAL
+638 IEGALRAL

-672 TTANE
+672 STANE
-677 TLDLLSDYLQNQPNK
+677 TLELLSDYLQNQPTK

-716 AGSLIARDHAT
+716 AGSLVARDHAT